1 MRNHILK
8 TGAALLA
15 AGIFL
20 FVSNGN
26 FSAFAASDKKVIVDD
41 AVTSTTLT
49 GGDWAVTGDG
59 ITYRGG
65 SGVALCLSGYE
76 TAGNN
81 VNAVATI
88 SPVTF
93 AADEDLM
100 AEFDVSGVSSSTVH
114 FGVMQGVTF
123 SDYSAWE

>member
-1 MRNHILK
+1 MRNYILK

-49 GGDWAVTGDG
+49 GGD
-59 ITYRGG
+59 
-65 SGVALCLSGYE
+65 
-76 TAGNN
+76 
-81 VNAVATI
+81 
-88 SPVTF
+88 
-93 AADEDLM
+93 
-100 AEFDVSGVSSSTVH
+100 
-114 FGVMQGVTF
+114 
-123 SDYSAWE
+123 